1 MKKNLN
7 IAYLN
12 GAEGMIRRGGASSG
26 GSGESGGSG
35 SGSGSG
41 DEHVI
46 YYKCDNGLT
55 HISDFMGLGACMA
68 NMRSDGP
75 DNRPDYKM
83 YHPLIV
89 AEESHGSLS
98 QNVYID
104 AFALMPIKTYISNQG
119 GWFISHSYEEFREL
133 NPNIPPATRITAE
146 EYWQYFNAE

>member
-12 GAEGMIRRGGASSG
+12 GAEGMIKRGGASSG
-26 GSGESGGSG
+26 GSVDSGE

-46 YYKCDNGLT
+46 YYKCDNGST
-55 HISDFMGLGACMA
+55 HINDFMGLGACMA

-75 DNRPDYKM
+75 SNRPDYKM
-83 YHPLIV
+83 YHPLTV
-89 AEESHGSLS
+89 AGVSHGSLS
-98 QNVYID
+98 QSVYID

-146 EYWQYFNAE
+146 EYWSGFNAE